1 MRTLTLVVL
10 LAIALAAA
18 TLTAAPPPG
27 IKWIAHRGGIVD
39 ARYSENSPASLE
51 AAIAGGYW
59 MIESDIRETRDGKIV
74 TQHDPDFKRFYGDPR
89 RVQDM
94 TLAEVKALRANPG
107 GTAPLTF
114 RELAAACKGR
124 LRIMLDIKEPE
135 HATAFYQE
143 IEDELRRA
151 GLLASTYV
159 IGLDSSRRHFHTK
172 ARVAVNSEQLR
183 AAVARKED
191 VARLYFLFE
200 WGKTLTREQ
209 VDFARRHNVPVVPS
223 VNTFHYGSDMRAS
236 LAQGSADIRRL
247 LSWGVTE
254 FQIDSVYEPAF
265 KTPAR

>member
-1 MRTLTLVVL
+1 MKLAYSLLLGAALTG
-10 LAIALAAA
+10 LALS
-18 TLTAAPPPG
+18 AAPPPG
-27 IKWIAHRGGIVD
+27 IKWIAHRGGVVD

-51 AAIAGGYW
+51 AAISNGYW
-59 MIESDIRETRDGKIV
+59 MIESDIRETKDGKII

-114 RELAAACKGR
+114 AELAAACKGR
-124 LRIMLDIKEPE
+124 LRLMLDIKEPE
-135 HATAFYQE
+135 HSTAFYQE

-172 ARVAVNSEQLR
+172 ARVAVNFAQLKE
-183 AAVARKED
+183 AVALSGF
-191 VARLYFLFE
+191 AGQLYFLFE

-209 VDFARRHNVPVVPS
+209 VDFARSHKVAVVPS
-223 VNTFHYGSDMRAS
+223 VNTFHYGSDMKAS
-236 LAQGSADIRRL
+236 LEQGTADIRRL
-247 LSWGVTE
+247 LTWGVTE